1 LAGQADFSSD
11 EWAMMRRA
19 MLGAAV
25 LVSISEGGKED
36 MLSETLAVT
45 GQLRVARLRHPNQ
58 LVRELATIARFQAGR
73 EPGMTVAEFEVQALN
88 TLRAAAAVVAAKA
101 PADLAAF
108 TEFVISLA
116 NTAAN
121 AHKEGGFMGIGGVR
135 VTPAEAAAIAR
146 IKDVLGG

>member
-58 LVRELATIARFQAGR
+58 LVRELAAITRFQAGR

-88 TLRAAAAVVAAKA
+88 TLHAAAAVVAAKA

-116 NTAAN
+116 DTAAN

-146 IKDVLGG
+146 IKDVLGA